1 MLGALIRD
9 VEALGRT
16 EQARDQHCAAQCY
29 AEPTC
34 EFWVRETAAG
44 GGAPAFSPTGAA
56 APGISL
62 QAADGR
68 YTVGKKY
75 TVASVGTTNFMT
87 VGGAGANVAGATFV
101 ATANSAALAGTGE
114 AFEATVHRCSLKKDF
129 ITYAVSAARRA
140 GYRRAAGGAFTA
152 AWPAGVPTASCREAA
167 AVSVHADALLCQG
180 VTGADL
186 AAKTACEAHL
196 TTSLDDLAT
205 TKVRRGAYATAG
217 HACHAHAKGD
227 ARCAPRRA

>member
-16 EQARDQHCAAQCY
+16 EQARDQHCAAQCD

-62 QAADGR
+62 QAADGG
-68 YTVGKKY
+68 YTFLKKY
-75 TVASVGTTNFMT
+75 TVASVGTTNFMA
-87 VGGAGANVAGATFV
+87 VGAPANVAGATFV
-101 ATANSAALAGTGE
+101 ATTNSGALAGTGE
-114 AFEATVHRCSLKKDF
+114 AFEATVHRCSLKKGF
-129 ITYAVSAARRA
+129 ITYAVSAAHRA

-152 AWPAGVPTASCREAA
+152 AWPAGVPTASCQEAA

-186 AAKTACEAHL
+186 AAKDACEAHL
-196 TTSLDDLAT
+196 TTSPDDLAT
-205 TKVRRGAYATAG
+205 TKVRRGACPT
-217 HACHAHAKGD
+217 KGD
-227 ARCAPRRA
+227 ARLGPPAGRA